1 MEIPETYIETRS
13 GKRVDYFNP
22 DPDTIDIEDIA
33 YALANQCR
41 YNGHSAMF
49 YSVAEHSVAVARLV
63 PKQFQ
68 LLALLHDAAEAY
80 VGDIPSPL
88 KQHLGGFKDIE
99 DGIAQT
105 IYKKYGVW
113 EQALESYDIIKR
125 ADMQQLC
132 TEAAVLLPSGGRDWA
147 MWSGPV
153 KWNPEDGVKPIG
165 APPAYAV
172 RAFLAFFRGLTE
184 KEESRIILAAA

>member
-13 GKRVDYFNP
+13 GRRVDYFNP

-49 YSVAEHSVAVARLV
+49 YSVAEHSVAVAQLV
-63 PKQFQ
+63 PKELQ

-88 KQHLGGFKDIE
+88 KQYLGGFDAIE
-99 DGIAQT
+99 DGLAAA
-105 IYKKYGVW
+105 IYEKYGV
-113 EQALESYDIIKR
+113 LELAKTRYAEVKR

-132 TEAAVLLPSGGRDWA
+132 TEASVLLPSGGKDWA
-147 MWSGPV
+147 MWSGPQ
-153 KWNPEDGVKPIG
+153 KWDPKNGIKPVG

-172 RAFLAFFRGLTE
+172 RAFLGFFRGLTE
-184 KEESRIILAAA
+184 KEEPRIILAA